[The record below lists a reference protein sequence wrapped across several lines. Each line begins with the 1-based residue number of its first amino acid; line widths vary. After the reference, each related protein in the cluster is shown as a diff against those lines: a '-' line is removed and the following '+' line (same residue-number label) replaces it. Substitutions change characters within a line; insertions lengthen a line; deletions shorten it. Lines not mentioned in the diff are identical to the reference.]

1 MAQRITRM
9 ISISRDN
16 IMQFG
21 RQPEFFNA
29 VPGMLPLK
37 ETFETCNAAYE
48 QSAKERGCRCRAD
61 NNLLSPYVTAFVDA
75 LNASKEG
82 DGETM
87 RQFIQFVAKTPD
99 IETTGVTIYYAPP
112 NGDTPQRYS
121 YP

>member
-1 MAQRITRM
+1 MTQRITRM

-21 RQPEFFNA
+21 RQDEFFNA

-37 ETFETCNAAYE
+37 EKFTECSAAYE

-61 NNLLSPYVTAFVDA
+61 NNVLSPCVQAFIDT
-75 LNASKEG
+75 LNASKDG
-82 DGETM
+82 DREIM
-87 RQFIQFVAKTPD
+87 RQFIQFVAKTPN

>member
-21 RQPEFFNA
+21 RQDDFFNA

-37 ETFETCNAAYE
+37 EQFNACHDAYE
-48 QSAKERGCRCRAD
+48 KSAKERGCRCRAD
-61 NNLLSPYVTAFVDA
+61 NNVLSPCVQAFVDS
-75 LNASKEG
+75 LNASKESDG
-82 DGETM
+82 DVM
-87 RQFIQFVAKTPD
+87 RQFIQFVAKTPN

-112 NGDTPQRYS
+112 NGDTPQRYA

>member
-1 MAQRITRM
+1 MTQRITRM

-21 RQPEFFNA
+21 RQDEFFNA
-29 VPGMLPLK
+29 VPGMQELK
-37 ETFETCNAAYE
+37 AKFTECHESFER
-48 QSAKERGCRCRAD
+48 SAKERGCRCRAD
-61 NNLLSPYVTAFVDA
+61 NNVLSPCVQAFIEA
-75 LNASKEG
+75 LNTSKDG

-87 RQFIQFVAKTPD
+87 RQFIQFVAKTPS

-112 NGDTPQRYS
+112 NGETPQRYS